1 MSQWKIR
8 VGSVLFLFLGLFAY
22 PTPVLACSCSES
34 GSPAAEFARADAV
47 FSGKVTRIREI
58 SHGYRVYFAV
68 TRSWKGISTSTT
80 EVTTGY
86 GNGDCGYP
94 FKVGETYV
102 VYAYGTPND
111 LNAFICTRTVE
122 VSRAV
127 EDLRYLDTFQ
137 PLIVVSA
144 TQLPWSQAVIIS
156 LIVAGIWLFLARG
169 WLFRRQ
175 RRGQL

>member
-8 VGSVLFLFLGLFAY
+8 VGSVWFLFLSLFAY
-22 PTPVLACSCSES
+22 PSPVLACSCSES
-34 GSPAAEFARADAV
+34 GSPAAEFARAD
-47 FSGKVTRIREI
+47 
-58 SHGYRVYFAV
+58 AV